1 MSSRQ
6 PLAAAEKTARPAARD
21 VVLIGMLS
29 AFGAF
34 SIDLY
39 LPALPAIARDFNTGI
54 SDVQAT
60 MSAFL
65 IGMAVG
71 QLLFG
76 PLSDRIGRRVPLL
89 TGIVIYTLASVAL
102 TLVPTLPL
110 LVAGRFV
117 QALGACA
124 GMVIGRA
131 IVRDR
136 FNTTESA
143 RLFSFTFLVV
153 GVAPMLAPSAGALIL
168 QFSDWHMIFLVL
180 AAFGLVA
187 GLLAWRFIPESR
199 TEATARQAAG
209 EHPFRSYGLAL
220 SNRRVLGYVIAGG
233 LNGSAMFTYLATSP
247 ALFMEHYGQSAHDF
261 GLIFT
266 FNAVGLVLATQFNR
280 AMLRHFSPGQVARGA
295 SIIALSFSLLLLLLA
310 LAVPQLPM
318 WATIAMIFLI
328 LGSYGFVGANL
339 SALALSEMPTRAGV
353 VSALIGSASFLFGAI
368 ASVATAPL
376 VGHGPATLAGALVV
390 GLGGSIAALT
400 WIVGRGQRWQR

>member
-1 MSSRQ
+1 MSVSPQ
-6 PLAAAEKTARPAARD
+6 KSSPHKTARPALRD
-21 VVLIGMLS
+21 VVLIGMLA

-39 LPALPAIARDFNTGI
+39 LPALSAIAADFGADI

-65 IGMAVG
+65 LGMAVG
-71 QLLFG
+71 QLVFG
-76 PLSDRIGRRVPLL
+76 PLSDRIGRRGPLL
-89 TGIVIYTLASVAL
+89 AGIAIYTLASIAL
-102 TLVPTLPL
+102 TLVPTLEL

-136 FNTTESA
+136 FDTTESA
-143 RLFSFTFLVV
+143 RLFSFTFLIV

-168 QFSDWHMIFLVL
+168 EVADWHMIFLVL

-187 GLLAWRFIPESR
+187 GVLAWRFIPESR
-199 TEATARQAAG
+199 TEETARQAAA
-209 EHPFRSYGLAL
+209 EHPAQSYMAAL
-220 SNRRVLGYVIAGG
+220 SNRRVLGYVVAGG

-247 ALFMEHYGQSAHDF
+247 ALFMDYYGQSAHDF

-266 FNAVGLVLATQFNR
+266 FNAVGLLLATQFNR
-280 AMLRHFSPGQVARGA
+280 AMLRRFMPAEVARGA
-295 SIIALSFSLLLLLLA
+295 SLLAFIFSLLLLVLA
-310 LAVPQLPM
+310 LAVDGPPM

-328 LGSYGFVGANL
+328 LSSYGFVGANL
-339 SALALSEMPTRAGV
+339 SALALSEMPARAGV
-353 VSALIGSASFLFGAI
+353 VSALIGSASFLFGAL
-368 ASVATAPL
+368 ASAATAPL
-376 VGHGPATLAGALVV
+376 VTRGPATLAGALVI
-390 GLGGSIAALT
+390 GLGGSIAAMY
-400 WIVGRGQRWQR
+400 WIVDGRRR

>member
-6 PLAAAEKTARPAARD
+6 PYATPEKTARPAPRD
-21 VVLIGMLS
+21 VALIGMLS

-39 LPALPAIARDFNTGI
+39 LPALPAIAADFKAGI

-89 TGIVIYTLASVAL
+89 IGIGIYTLASVAL
-102 TLVPTLPL
+102 TLVPTLQL

-199 TEATARQAAG
+199 TEETAQQAAG
-209 EHPFRSYGLAL
+209 EHPMRSYAAAL
-220 SNRRVLGYVIAGG
+220 SHRRVLGYVIAGG

-247 ALFMEHYGQSAHDF
+247 ALFMDYYGQSAHNF

-266 FNAVGLVLATQFNR
+266 FNAIGLVLATQFNR
-280 AMLRHFSPGQVARGA
+280 AMLRRFPPGRVARGA
-295 SIIALSFSLLLLLLA
+295 SVLALGFSLLLLLLA
-310 LAVPQLPM
+310 LAVPHPPM
-318 WATIAMIFLI
+318 WATIGMIFLI

-339 SALALSEMPTRAGV
+339 SALALSEMPARAGV
-353 VSALIGSASFLFGAI
+353 VSALIGSASFLFGAL
-368 ASVATAPL
+368 ASLATAPL
-376 VGHGPATLAGALVV
+376 VTHGPATLAGALVV

-400 WIVGRGQRWQR
+400 WIVGGEQQWQR